1 MGRAEALPLS
11 REDGFMTTNR
21 ALMGSPGDTIS
32 QTDLTGRFGD
42 AHAPM
47 SVPKA
52 QSAAS
57 CAFRKS

>member
-1 MGRAEALPLS
+1 
-11 REDGFMTTNR
+11 
-21 ALMGSPGDTIS
+21 MGSPGDTIS